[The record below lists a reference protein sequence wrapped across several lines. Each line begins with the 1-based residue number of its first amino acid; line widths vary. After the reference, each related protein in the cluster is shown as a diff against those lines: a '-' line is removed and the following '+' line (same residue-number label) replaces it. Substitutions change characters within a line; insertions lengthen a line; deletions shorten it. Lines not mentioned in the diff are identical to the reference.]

1 MARDLARRLR
11 SWEGLL
17 LVLLIVVLVFNIT
30 RVPNYLT
37 VINQINLFQL
47 GIEKAIVIL
56 AMTFVII
63 KAIDLVLGLRVEE
76 SAEETGLDIAVHGE
90 TAYVPWSAGVKLTR
104 KS

>member
-1 MARDLARRLR
+1 MARELARRLR

-17 LVLLIVVLVFNIT
+17 LVLLVVVLAFNIT

-37 VINQINLFQL
+37 VVNQINLFQL

-63 KAIDLVLGLRVEE
+63 SGEIDLSVASMMGLAAAIAASLFE
-76 SAEETGLDIAVHGE
+76 SGVPMPKAGLM
-90 TAYVPWSAGVKLTR
+90 S
-104 KS
+104 S